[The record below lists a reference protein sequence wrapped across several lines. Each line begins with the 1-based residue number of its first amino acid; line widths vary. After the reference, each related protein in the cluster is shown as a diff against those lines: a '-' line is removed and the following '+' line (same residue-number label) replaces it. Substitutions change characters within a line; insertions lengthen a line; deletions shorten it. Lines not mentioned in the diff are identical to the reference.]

1 MRETSTIQYLKRS
14 LLCPLLVVVSVLTF
28 HLTMTGETVDSLYHA
43 YLNAD
48 KPQKVVLVNQLASV
62 LHDSEI
68 TDTLYRCS
76 PSSSNALVD
85 AIFHYLMA
93 EHYYDLEQY
102 ESSMEEGCQARE
114 LTKNRKADKF
124 QSDLLGVLSN
134 AQYRLGD
141 YNEALKTL
149 LEAYRVDKKMDNKQL
164 ISSDLNSLAAI
175 YLAVGQPAPGITYIE
190 KAIAIERQL
199 GRVERL
205 ATRLGMAS
213 ELYLL
218 NNEPDKAMEAIEEAY
233 AIDHES
239 GHPEKAA
246 VRLVQKA
253 AVLESMS
260 RLNEARSALLKAI
273 PELEKADNA
282 YSLAVANNQMGAI
295 EEKMGNRD
303 AASSC
308 YKKALKYGI
317 RCGSPKVE
325 RIAERG
331 LWNTLRDINPAVA
344 LIHLE
349 RYTTLTDS
357 MHNEMA
363 SIQMEVMKT
372 TANDLEQVE
381 VDKKNRRLNNLMKWG
396 GLALCLMLAAMLAG
410 VLFLWRRSRKTLLM
424 EKRVQEMR
432 SHFFNNITNELQTPL
447 TVVMGAGEQLLE
459 GHKTN
464 AEENKRL
471 GEMIVRHGK
480 NMLEIV
486 NRLLDI
492 EKVKTAIAPPDLRPG
507 DIVMFVRLLV
517 DNHTN
522 DARQKLINLDFSC
535 PLTSLRVIFAPNYI
549 RKIVQVLV
557 NNAIKFT
564 SRNGSIHV
572 SLTPPEN
579 DRMRLI
585 VSDTG
590 KGIPVEERKRMF
602 EPLTQSANG
611 NDAVDTG
618 VNLSLVNQIVQ
629 ALNGTINVDSQLGQG
644 TTFTID
650 FPIQPVEDEDATG
663 EDSPRQFVEDRVLQ
677 TNRKKHKPLAFIVE
691 NNEDVAF
698 FIANRLSSDFDTRF
712 ANDGREALQNAA
724 EMAPDLIITNIIM
737 PVMDGKELMRRL
749 RSTPTLCH
757 IPIIALTADTSEQER
772 LSCIR
777 AGADI
782 VLVKPFNSTE
792 LQLVANHLISQRA
805 KISEHVAKSQDNTP
819 DFADEQISKEDRD
832 FINRLVDV
840 IHVQM
845 SKDDINI
852 DHIAAAL
859 SLNRKQLRSKVISI
873 TGLTPVAYL
882 LQVRLNYARRMI
894 SNEDISMTAI
904 ASKCGFQS
912 LSHFSRA
919 FKQQFGIS
927 PLQYRK
933 NIEDFSPS

>member
-1 MRETSTIQYLKRS
+1 MRETSTILHSKRS
-14 LLCPLLVVVSVLTF
+14 LLYPLLVVVSVF
-28 HLTMTGETVDSLYHA
+28 AFGLTMAGETVDSLYHA
-43 YLNAD
+43 YLNAN
-48 KPQKVVLVNQLASV
+48 KSQKVELVNQLATV
-62 LHDSEI
+62 LHDREI
-68 TDTLYRCS
+68 TDTLYHCS
-76 PSSSNALVD
+76 QSSSNTIVD
-85 AIFHYLMA
+85 ATFHYLMA
-93 EHYYDLEQY
+93 EHHYDLEQY
-102 ESSMEEGCQARE
+102 ESSMEEGRQARE
-114 LTKNRKADKF
+114 LLKDYKADKF
-124 QSDLLGVLSN
+124 LSDLLGVLSN
-134 AQYRLGD
+134 AQFRLGD

-149 LEAYRVDKKMDNKQL
+149 LEAYRVDKKMGNKQL

-175 YLAVGQPAPGITYIE
+175 YLAVGQPGPGITYIE

-199 GRVERL
+199 GRLERL

-239 GHPEKAA
+239 DHPEKAA

-253 AVLESMS
+253 AILESKS
-260 RLNEARSALLKAI
+260 RLNEARNTLLKAM

-295 EEKMGNRD
+295 EDKMGHRD
-303 AASSC
+303 AALSC
-308 YKKALKYGI
+308 YKKALEYGI

-331 LWNTLRDINPAVA
+331 LWNTLRDVNPSVA

-363 SIQMEVMKT
+363 SIQMEVMET
-372 TANDLEQVE
+372 TANIIEQAE
-381 VDKKNRRLNNLMKWG
+381 VDKKNRLHDNLFKWG
-396 GLALCLMLAAMLAG
+396 GLALCIMLAVMLAG
-410 VLFLWRRSRKTLLM
+410 VLFLWRRSRKTLM
-424 EKRVQEMR
+424 MQQQVQDMR

-480 NMLEIV
+480 NMLELV

-492 EKVKTAIAPPDLRPG
+492 EKVKTAVAPPDLKEG

-517 DNHTN
+517 GNYTTIAH
-522 DARQKLINLDFSC
+522 QKLINVDFSC
-535 PLTSLRVIFAPNYI
+535 PVNSMRVIFAPNYI
-549 RKIVQVLV
+549 RRIVQDLIS
-557 NNAIKFT
+557 NAIKFT
-564 SRNGSIHV
+564 RRNGSVHV
-572 SLTPPEN
+572 SLASLEN
-579 DRMRLI
+579 DLMRLT

-590 KGIPVEERKRMF
+590 RGIPIEERQRIL
-602 EPLTQSANG
+602 EPFSQSANG
-611 NDAVDTG
+611 DDG
-618 VNLSLVNQIVQ
+618 VETSVGLSLVNQLVQ
-629 ALNGTINVDSQLGQG
+629 ALNGTFTVDSELGKG

-650 FPIQPVEDEDATG
+650 FPVQRIQND
-663 EDSPRQFVEDRVLQ
+663 DSTDTDSSRLFAEDRVLP
-677 TNRKKHKPLAFIVE
+677 TGREKHKPLAFIVE

-698 FIANRLSSDFDTRF
+698 FIANKLQEQFDLRF
-712 ANDGREALQNAA
+712 AIDGREALQNAT
-724 EMAPDLIITNIIM
+724 EMVPDLIITNIVM
-737 PVMDGKELMRRL
+737 PVMDGKELIQQL
-749 RSTPTLCH
+749 RSTPTLSH
-757 IPIIALTADTSEQER
+757 IPIIALTADTSEKER
-772 LSCIR
+772 LACIR
-777 AGADI
+777 AGADT

-792 LQLVANHLISQRA
+792 LQLVSDHLVSQRA

-819 DFADEQISKEDRD
+819 DLADEQISKEDRD

-873 TGLTPVAYL
+873 TGLTPVAYV

-933 NIEDFSPS
+933 NIEDINLT

>member
-1 MRETSTIQYLKRS
+1 MIETSAIFHLKRS
-14 LLCPLLVVVSVLTF
+14 LLYPLLVVVSVF
-28 HLTMTGETVDSLYHA
+28 AFGLTMAGETVDSLYHA

-48 KPQKVVLVNQLASV
+48 KSQKVELVNQLATV
-62 LHDSEI
+62 LHDREI
-68 TDTLYRCS
+68 TDTLYHCS
-76 PSSSNALVD
+76 PSSPNTLVD
-85 AIFHYLMA
+85 ATFHYLMA
-93 EHYYDLEQY
+93 EHHYDLEQY
-102 ESSMEEGCQARE
+102 ESSMEEGRQARE
-114 LTKNRKADKF
+114 LLKDHKTDKF
-124 QSDLLGVLSN
+124 LSDLLGVLSN
-134 AQYRLGD
+134 AQFRLGD

-149 LEAYRVDKKMDNKQL
+149 LEAYRVDKKMGNKLL

-175 YLAVGQPAPGITYIE
+175 YLAVGQPGPGITYIE

-199 GRVERL
+199 GRHERL

-239 GHPEKAA
+239 DHPEKAA

-253 AVLESMS
+253 AILESKS
-260 RLNEARSALLKAI
+260 RLNEARNTLLKAM

-295 EEKMGNRD
+295 EDKMGHRD
-303 AASSC
+303 AALSC
-308 YKKALKYGI
+308 YKKALEYGI

-331 LWNTLRDINPAVA
+331 LWNTLRDVNPSVA

-363 SIQMEVMKT
+363 AIQMEVMET
-372 TANDLEQVE
+372 TANIIEQAE
-381 VDKKNRRLNNLMKWG
+381 VDKKNRLHDNLFKWG
-396 GLALCLMLAAMLAG
+396 WLALCIMLAVMLAG

-424 EKRVQEMR
+424 QQQVQDMR

-480 NMLEIV
+480 NMLELV

-492 EKVKTAIAPPDLRPG
+492 EKVKTEVAPPDLKEG

-517 DNHTN
+517 GNYTTIAH
-522 DARQKLINLDFSC
+522 QKLINVDFSC
-535 PLTSLRVIFAPNYI
+535 PVNSMRVIFAPNYI
-549 RKIVQVLV
+549 RRIVQDLIS
-557 NNAIKFT
+557 NAIKFT
-564 SRNGSIHV
+564 RRNGSVHV
-572 SLTPPEN
+572 SLASLEN
-579 DRMRLI
+579 DLMRLT

-590 KGIPVEERKRMF
+590 RGIPIEERQRIL
-602 EPLTQSANG
+602 EPFSQSANG
-611 NDAVDTG
+611 DDG
-618 VNLSLVNQIVQ
+618 VETSVGLSLVNQLVQ
-629 ALNGTINVDSQLGQG
+629 ALNGTFTVDSELGKG

-650 FPIQPVEDEDATG
+650 FPVQRIQND
-663 EDSPRQFVEDRVLQ
+663 DSIDTDSSRLFAEDRVLP
-677 TNRKKHKPLAFIVE
+677 TGREKHKPLAFIVE

-698 FIANRLSSDFDTRF
+698 FIANKLQEQFDLRF
-712 ANDGREALQNAA
+712 AIDGREALQNAT
-724 EMAPDLIITNIIM
+724 EMVPDLIITNIVM
-737 PVMDGKELMRRL
+737 PVMDGKELIQQL
-749 RSTPTLCH
+749 RSTPTLSH
-757 IPIIALTADTSEQER
+757 IPIIALTADTSEKER
-772 LSCIR
+772 LACIR
-777 AGADI
+777 AGADT

-792 LQLVANHLISQRA
+792 LQLVSDHLVSQRA

-819 DFADEQISKEDRD
+819 DLADEQISKEDRD

-873 TGLTPVAYL
+873 TGLTPVAYV

-933 NIEDFSPS
+933 NIEDINLT

>member
-1 MRETSTIQYLKRS
+1 MIETSAIFHLKRS
-14 LLCPLLVVVSVLTF
+14 LLYPLLVVVSVF
-28 HLTMTGETVDSLYHA
+28 AFGLTMAGETVDSLYHA

-48 KPQKVVLVNQLASV
+48 KSQKVELVNQLATV
-62 LHDSEI
+62 LHDREI
-68 TDTLYRCS
+68 TDTLYHCS
-76 PSSSNALVD
+76 PSSPNTLVD
-85 AIFHYLMA
+85 ATFHYLMA
-93 EHYYDLEQY
+93 EHHYDLEQY
-102 ESSMEEGCQARE
+102 ESSMEEGRQARE
-114 LTKNRKADKF
+114 LLKDHKADKF
-124 QSDLLGVLSN
+124 LSDLFGVLSN
-134 AQYRLGD
+134 AQFRMGD

-149 LEAYRVDKKMDNKQL
+149 LEAYRVDKKMGNKQL

-175 YLAVGQPAPGITYIE
+175 YLAVGQPGLGITYIE

-199 GRVERL
+199 GRLERL

-239 GHPEKAA
+239 DHPEKAA

-253 AVLESMS
+253 AILESKS
-260 RLNEARSALLKAI
+260 RLNEARNTLLKAM

-295 EEKMGNRD
+295 EDKMGHRD
-303 AASSC
+303 AALSC
-308 YKKALKYGI
+308 YKKALEYGI

-331 LWNTLRDINPAVA
+331 LWNTLRDVNPSVA

-363 SIQMEVMKT
+363 SIQMEVMET
-372 TANDLEQVE
+372 TANIIEQAE
-381 VDKKNRRLNNLMKWG
+381 VDKKNRLHDNLFKWG
-396 GLALCLMLAAMLAG
+396 GLALCIMLAVMLAG

-424 EKRVQEMR
+424 QQQVQDMR

-480 NMLEIV
+480 NMLELV

-492 EKVKTAIAPPDLRPG
+492 EKVKTEVAPPDLKEG

-517 DNHTN
+517 GNYTTIAH
-522 DARQKLINLDFSC
+522 QKLINVDFSC
-535 PLTSLRVIFAPNYI
+535 PVNSMRVIFAPNYI
-549 RKIVQVLV
+549 RRIVQDLIS
-557 NNAIKFT
+557 NAIKFT
-564 SRNGSIHV
+564 RRNGSVHV
-572 SLTPPEN
+572 SLASLEN
-579 DRMRLI
+579 DLMRLT

-590 KGIPVEERKRMF
+590 RGIPIEERQRIL
-602 EPLTQSANG
+602 EPFSQSANG
-611 NDAVDTG
+611 DDG
-618 VNLSLVNQIVQ
+618 VETSVGLSLVNQLVQ
-629 ALNGTINVDSQLGQG
+629 ALNGTFTVDSELGKG

-650 FPIQPVEDEDATG
+650 FPVQRIQND
-663 EDSPRQFVEDRVLQ
+663 DSTDTDSSRLFAEDRVLP
-677 TNRKKHKPLAFIVE
+677 TGREKHKPLAFIVE

-698 FIANRLSSDFDTRF
+698 FIANKLQEQFDLRF
-712 ANDGREALQNAA
+712 AIDGREALQNAT
-724 EMAPDLIITNIIM
+724 EMVPDLIITNIVM
-737 PVMDGKELMRRL
+737 PVMDGKELIQQL
-749 RSTPTLCH
+749 RSTPTLSH
-757 IPIIALTADTSEQER
+757 IPIIALTADTSEKER
-772 LSCIR
+772 LACIR
-777 AGADI
+777 AGADT

-792 LQLVANHLISQRA
+792 LQLVSDHLVSQRA

-819 DFADEQISKEDRD
+819 DLADEQISKEDRD

-873 TGLTPVAYL
+873 TGLTPVAYV

-933 NIEDFSPS
+933 NIEDINLT